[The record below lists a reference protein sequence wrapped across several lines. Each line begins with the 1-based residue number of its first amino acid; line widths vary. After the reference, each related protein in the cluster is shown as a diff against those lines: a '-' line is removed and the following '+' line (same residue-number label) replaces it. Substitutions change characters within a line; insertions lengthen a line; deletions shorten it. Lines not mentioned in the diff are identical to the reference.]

1 MVIFMVGLVAIIMHV
16 VVTCAS
22 QKVYIS
28 LSQPSNLPYHGGC
41 HTPDGGVV
49 DIFRDNKCLF

>member
-1 MVIFMVGLVAIIMHV
+1 MMVVMVGHV

-28 LSQPSNLPYHGGC
+28 LSQLNNLPYHGGC
-41 HTPDGGVV
+41 HTPHGGVV
-49 DIFRDNKCLF
+49 DIFKDNNCLY